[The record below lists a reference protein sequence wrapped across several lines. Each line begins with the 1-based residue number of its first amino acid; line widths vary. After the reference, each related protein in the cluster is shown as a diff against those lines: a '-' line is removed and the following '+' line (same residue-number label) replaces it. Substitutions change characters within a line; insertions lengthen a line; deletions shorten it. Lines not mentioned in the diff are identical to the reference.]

1 MNFAPEGGG
10 EQMWMGE
17 GGGNVLSQWWRCWAG
32 HIMQRGWGGLGLIFF
47 LLNSNP
53 TCFQMQWRL

>member
-17 GGGNVLSQWWRCWAG
+17 GGNVLSQWWRCWAG
-32 HIMQRGWGGLGLIFF
+32 HIMQREWGGLGLIF
-47 LLNSNP
+47 LSLNFNP

>member
-32 HIMQRGWGGLGLIFF
+32 HIMQRGWGLGRARINILFVKF
-47 LLNSNP
+47 
-53 TCFQMQWRL
+53 